1 MVAFAGRPLMVNVI
15 SAPGTP
21 QPGCCAS
28 DAIDMMKNGL
38 GLGGSALTKIDW
50 PLPHC
55 WPLMNPRISPSAVS
69 PRASTQ
75 TLPPTSIASASDD
88 GVGKTARGGVL
99 VGCGAYGVDVGS
111 VVADGTG
118 VSDGATV
125 AACVGSRVAVAV
137 GGTGV
142 GCGSSEPQMAAA
154 PTIARPAV
162 VSKNAAG
169 RCRWCLAIADDS
181 PNSDHPN
188 DPTIRLD
195 TRDGK
200 RRAQGYES
208 LSRG

>member
-1 MVAFAGRPLMVNVI
+1 M
-15 SAPGTP
+15 
-21 QPGCCAS
+21 
-28 DAIDMMKNGL
+28 
-38 GLGGSALTKIDW
+38 
-50 PLPHC
+50 
-55 WPLMNPRISPSAVS
+55 S

-142 GCGSSEPQMAAA
+142 GCGSSEPQLAAA

-169 RCRWCLAIADDS
+169 RCRWCLAIAADS
-181 PNSDHPN
+181 PNSNSPN
-188 DPTIRLD
+188 DPTIRLA

-200 RRAQGYES
+200 RRASGVRIALAGVIRHTGRMNVAADAPLTPPDARAFADVRWTARDVLFGLFWFVGIFVLGQVAIVPLLVVYGETS
-208 LSRG
+208 GPF